1 MPRLDHDVPQGD
13 DIENDQDKLRCTG
26 KENGRKHDDIQCL
39 VPSTIV
45 SNEHEGT
52 MKKLY
57 GFLMFV
63 PLNQPKRIRMTCF
76 SREWI
81 NVDQRSSS

>member
-1 MPRLDHDVPQGD
+1 
-13 DIENDQDKLRCTG
+13 
-26 KENGRKHDDIQCL
+26 L